1 MRMRD
6 LGLRLEETALLGRVK
21 RLYGELERR
30 GIRFRPH
37 AWLSSEWFSPDGS
50 PGIAVP
56 FYLAHSRLI
65 KLEARQMLQVE
76 GGTAATCMRILR
88 HEAGHA
94 IDTAYRLHFKRR
106 WRDVFGRY
114 SEPYPRF
121 YRPRPNSRSFVLH
134 LDSWYAQAHPAEDFA
149 ETFAVW
155 LTPRSNWR
163 RQYRDWP
170 DALSKLEFVDRLMQE
185 IAGRPPAI
193 RSRTKVE
200 PLSRISRTLEQHYRM
215 KRKRYGAAWP
225 DIYDRELRRIFSN
238 DPRYARR
245 PAASHFLRSI
255 RPRIR
260 TTVAEWTSA
269 HTYTVDQVLQD
280 MIERSRELKLR
291 LALPRNQAKT
301 LAVILLTVHTMNC
314 LHAHRHEIPV

>member
-1 MRMRD
+1 
-6 LGLRLEETALLGRVK
+6 
-21 RLYGELERR
+21 
-30 GIRFRPH
+30 
-37 AWLSSEWFSPDGS
+37 
-50 PGIAVP
+50 
-56 FYLAHSRLI
+56 
-65 KLEARQMLQVE
+65 
-76 GGTAATCMRILR
+76 
-88 HEAGHA
+88 
-94 IDTAYRLHFKRR
+94 
-106 WRDVFGRY
+106 
-114 SEPYPRF
+114 
-121 YRPRPNSRSFVLH
+121 
-134 LDSWYAQAHPAEDFA
+134 
-149 ETFAVW
+149 
-155 LTPRSNWR
+155 
-163 RQYRDWP
+163 
-170 DALSKLEFVDRLMQE
+170 
-185 IAGRPPAI
+185 
-193 RSRTKVE
+193 
-200 PLSRISRTLEQHYRM
+200 M

-245 PAASHFLRSI
+245 QAASHFLRSI